1 MCEHYPFVSD
11 FMGKKSIFI
20 LYISCMYQGITPL
33 KLWGLENLEVVYF
46 PGAELFL
53 KFLREYPLGWLHLR
67 GGT

>member
-1 MCEHYPFVSD
+1 
-11 FMGKKSIFI
+11 
-20 LYISCMYQGITPL
+20 MYQGITPL